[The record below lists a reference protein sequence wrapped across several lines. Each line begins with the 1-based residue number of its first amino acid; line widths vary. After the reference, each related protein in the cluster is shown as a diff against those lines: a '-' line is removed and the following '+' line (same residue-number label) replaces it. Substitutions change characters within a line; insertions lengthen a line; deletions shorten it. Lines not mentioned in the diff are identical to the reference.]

1 MQIQKFEFILYVSDQ
16 QKSRDFYQILLDQK
30 PILDVPGMT
39 EFTINEFVK
48 IGLMPNEG
56 IAKIIT
62 PKLPHPT
69 SGNGIPR
76 CELYLQVENIET
88 LFELAKKAGAI
99 EISPIALRDW
109 GDYVGY
115 LSDFDG
121 HVIALA
127 SKSIR
132 NFDEQTLLS

>member
-1 MQIQKFEFILYVSDQ
+1 MITQLEFILYVSNQ
-16 QKSRDFYQILLDQK
+16 EKSREFYQILLQQK
-30 PILDVPGMT
+30 PSLDVPSMT

-48 IGLMPNEG
+48 IGLMPNDG
-56 IAKIIT
+56 IAKILT

-76 CELYLQVENIET
+76 CELYLHVENIET
-88 LFELAKKAGAI
+88 VFEETKKAGAI
-99 EISPIALRDW
+99 EISPITLRDW

-115 LSDFDG
+115 LADFDG

-132 NFDEQTLLS
+132 NFDI

>member
-1 MQIQKFEFILYVSDQ
+1 MTTQLEFILYVSNQ
-16 QKSRDFYQILLDQK
+16 EKSRNFYQILLQQK
-30 PILDVPGMT
+30 PSLDVSGMT
-39 EFTINEFVK
+39 EFTLNDFVK
-48 IGLMPNEG
+48 IGLMPNDG

-69 SGNGIPR
+69 SGIGIPR
-76 CELYLQVENIET
+76 CELYLQVDNIET
-88 LFELAKKAGAI
+88 IFEEAKQAGAT
-99 EISPIALRDW
+99 EISPITLRDW

-115 LSDFDG
+115 ISDFDG

-132 NFDEQTLLS
+132 NFDI

>member
-1 MQIQKFEFILYVSDQ
+1 MTTQLEFILYISNQ
-16 QKSRDFYQILLDQK
+16 EKSRDFYQILLQQN
-30 PILDVPGMT
+30 PSLDVPGMT
-39 EFTINEFVK
+39 EFTLNDFVK
-48 IGLMPNEG
+48 IGLMPNDG

-76 CELYLQVENIET
+76 CELYLQVDNIESI
-88 LFELAKKAGAI
+88 FEEAKQAGAK

-115 LSDFDG
+115 LTDFDG
-121 HVIALA
+121 HIIALS

-132 NFDEQTLLS
+132 NFDY

>member
-1 MQIQKFEFILYVSDQ
+1 MTTQLEFILYVSNQ
-16 QKSRDFYQILLDQK
+16 EKSRYFYQILLQQK
-30 PILDVPGMT
+30 PSLDVSGMT
-39 EFTINEFVK
+39 EFTLNDFVK

-69 SGNGIPR
+69 SGIGIPR
-76 CELYLQVENIET
+76 CELYLQVDNIET
-88 LFELAKKAGAI
+88 IFEEAKQAGAI
-99 EISPIALRDW
+99 EISPITLRDW

-115 LSDFDG
+115 LADFDG

-132 NFDEQTLLS
+132 NFEY

>member
-1 MQIQKFEFILYVSDQ
+1 MITQLEFILYVFNQ
-16 QKSRDFYQILLDQK
+16 EKSRDFYQILFQQK
-30 PILDVPGMT
+30 PSLDVPGMT
-39 EFTINEFVK
+39 EFTLNEFVK
-48 IGLMPNEG
+48 IGLMPNDG

-62 PKLPHPT
+62 PTLPHPT

-88 LFELAKKAGAI
+88 TFEAAKQTGAI

-115 LSDFDG
+115 LADFDG

-132 NFDEQTLLS
+132 NFDN

>member
-1 MQIQKFEFILYVSDQ
+1 MTTQLEFILYVSNQ
-16 QKSRDFYQILLDQK
+16 EKSRDFYQILLQQK
-30 PILDVPGMT
+30 PSLDVSGMT
-39 EFTINEFVK
+39 EFTLNDFVK

-69 SGNGIPR
+69 SGIGIPR
-76 CELYLQVENIET
+76 CELYLQVDNIESI
-88 LFELAKKAGAI
+88 FEEAKQAGAT
-99 EISPIALRDW
+99 EISPITLRDW

-115 LSDFDG
+115 ISDFDG

-127 SKSIR
+127 SKSIC
-132 NFDEQTLLS
+132 NFEY

>member
-1 MQIQKFEFILYVSDQ
+1 MQIKRIEFILYVSNQ
-16 QKSRDFYQILLDQK
+16 EKSTKFYETILRQN
-30 PILDVPGMT
+30 PSLDVPGMT

-62 PKLPHPT
+62 PILPHPT

-76 CELYLQVENIET
+76 CELYLQVENLET
-88 LFELAKKAGAI
+88 IFEEAKRAGAI

-109 GDYVGY
+109 GDTVGY
-115 LSDFDG
+115 VADFDG
-121 HVIALA
+121 HVIAFA
-127 SKSIR
+127 TKI
-132 NFDEQTLLS
+132 

>member
-1 MQIQKFEFILYVSDQ
+1 MTTQLEFILYVSNQ
-16 QKSRDFYQILLDQK
+16 EKSRDFYQILLQQK
-30 PILDVPGMT
+30 PSLDVSGMT
-39 EFTINEFVK
+39 EFTLNDFVK
-48 IGLMPNEG
+48 IGLMPNDG

-69 SGNGIPR
+69 SGIGIQR
-76 CELYLQVENIET
+76 CELYLQVDNIET
-88 LFELAKKAGAI
+88 IFEEAKQAGAT
-99 EISPIALRDW
+99 EISPITLRDW

-115 LSDFDG
+115 ISDFDG

-132 NFDEQTLLS
+132 NFDI

>member
-1 MQIQKFEFILYVSDQ
+1 MTSQLEFILYVSNQ
-16 QKSRDFYQILLDQK
+16 EKSRDFYQILLQQK
-30 PILDVPGMT
+30 PSLDVSGMT
-39 EFTINEFVK
+39 EFTLNDFVK
-48 IGLMPNEG
+48 IGLMPNDG

-69 SGNGIPR
+69 SGIGIPR
-76 CELYLQVENIET
+76 CELYLQVDNIET
-88 LFELAKKAGAI
+88 IFEEAKQAGAT
-99 EISPIALRDW
+99 EISPITLRDW

-115 LSDFDG
+115 ISDFDG

-132 NFDEQTLLS
+132 NFDI

>member
-1 MQIQKFEFILYVSDQ
+1 MTTQLEFILYVSNQ
-16 QKSRDFYQILLDQK
+16 EKSRNFYQILLQQK
-30 PILDVPGMT
+30 PSLDVSGMT
-39 EFTINEFVK
+39 EFTLNDFVK

-69 SGNGIPR
+69 SGIGIPR
-76 CELYLQVENIET
+76 CELYLQVDNIET
-88 LFELAKKAGAI
+88 IFEEAKQAGAI
-99 EISPIALRDW
+99 EISPITLRDW

-115 LSDFDG
+115 LADFDG

-132 NFDEQTLLS
+132 NFEY

>member
-1 MQIQKFEFILYVSDQ
+1 
-16 QKSRDFYQILLDQK
+16 
-30 PILDVPGMT
+30 
-39 EFTINEFVK
+39 
-48 IGLMPNEG
+48 MPNDG

-62 PKLPHPT
+62 PKLPHPN

-76 CELYLQVENIET
+76 CELYLQAENIET

-99 EISPIALRDW
+99 EISSIALRDW

-132 NFDEQTLLS
+132 NFDELTFLS

>member
-1 MQIQKFEFILYVSDQ
+1 MTTQLEFILYVSNQ
-16 QKSRDFYQILLDQK
+16 EKSRNFYQILLQQK
-30 PILDVPGMT
+30 PSLDVSGMT
-39 EFTINEFVK
+39 EFTLNDFVK

-69 SGNGIPR
+69 SGIGIPR
-76 CELYLQVENIET
+76 CELYLQVDNIESI
-88 LFELAKKAGAI
+88 FEEAKQAGAI
-99 EISPIALRDW
+99 EISPITLRDW

-115 LSDFDG
+115 LTDFDG
-121 HVIALA
+121 HIIALA

-132 NFDEQTLLS
+132 NFDY

>member
-1 MQIQKFEFILYVSDQ
+1 MITQIEFILYIYSQ
-16 QKSRDFYQILLDQK
+16 EKSRDFYQILLQQN
-30 PILDVPGMT
+30 PSLDVPGMT

-48 IGLMPNEG
+48 IGLMPSDG

-88 LFELAKKAGAI
+88 IFEAVKLAGAT

-109 GDYVGY
+109 GEYVGY
-115 LSDFDG
+115 LADFDG

-132 NFDEQTLLS
+132 NFDI